1 MGNEPFDQE
10 LSAFDFSLCH
20 PVRTRLLDKLLAI
33 HREDN
38 AAAGQRS
45 RKWAA
50 ARLDEKELDWVAA
63 AGIGGNLQSYEE
75 WKERVTNHVDGKK
88 KKIEC

>member
-1 MGNEPFDQE
+1 MRNKALEQE

-20 PVRTRLLDKLLAI
+20 PVRTRLLDQLLTL

-38 AAAGQRS
+38 NTAAGQHS

-50 ARLDEKELDWVAA
+50 ARLNEEELDWVAA
-63 AGIGGNLQSYEE
+63 AGTGGNLPNSEE
-75 WKERVTNHVDGKK
+75 WKKG
-88 KKIEC
+88 

>member
-1 MGNEPFDQE
+1 MRIEALGQE

-20 PVRTRLLDKLLAI
+20 PVRARLLDKLLTI

-38 AAAGQRS
+38 SAAGQHS
-45 RKWAA
+45 CKWAA

-63 AGIGGNLQSYEE
+63 AGTGGNSQNSKE
-75 WKERVTNHVDGKK
+75 WKERVTNHVERK
-88 KKIEC
+88 

>member
-1 MGNEPFDQE
+1 MRNETLEQE

-20 PVRTRLLDKLLAI
+20 PVRTHLLNKLLTI

-38 AAAGQRS
+38 AAAGQLG

-50 ARLDEKELDWVAA
+50 TRLSERELDWVAA
-63 AGIGGNLQSYEE
+63 AGTGGNMQNSVE
-75 WKERVTNHVDGKK
+75 WKERVTNHVVDGKQK
-88 KKIEC
+88 VEY